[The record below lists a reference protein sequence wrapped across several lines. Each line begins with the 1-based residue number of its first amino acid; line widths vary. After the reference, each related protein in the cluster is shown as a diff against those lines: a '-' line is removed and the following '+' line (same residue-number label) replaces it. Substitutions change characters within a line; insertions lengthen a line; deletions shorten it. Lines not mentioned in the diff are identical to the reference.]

1 MRKAKQPD
9 IARSCASLQAKWEKI
24 RNNPRELADKAP
36 ATTWPEHQDEQD
48 TAGE

>member
-24 RNNPRELADKAP
+24 RNNPRELTDKAP
-36 ATTWPEHQDEQD
+36 ATTWPEHPDEQD